1 MRTSPA
7 GFAMSELSTIVERCN
22 PGFDS
27 ARAIS
32 WRTEEETW
40 PEWLRSSFEPIVLP
54 HLWRVLN
61 LAERQSVREI
71 IRLDVEFNRS
81 LKQWPRQSSVEAGR
95 LLLQRRAPRSD
106 RLMARIQEAIRN
118 GEAFGHFA
126 TLYAVQCGTF
136 SIPAR
141 TAIFGYLLQELAVGA
156 SDESAQVKLLEA
168 SVDSVN
174 EFLRISSNGLNEGL
188 RVHG

>member
-1 MRTSPA
+1 
-7 GFAMSELSTIVERCN
+7 MSELSTIVERCN